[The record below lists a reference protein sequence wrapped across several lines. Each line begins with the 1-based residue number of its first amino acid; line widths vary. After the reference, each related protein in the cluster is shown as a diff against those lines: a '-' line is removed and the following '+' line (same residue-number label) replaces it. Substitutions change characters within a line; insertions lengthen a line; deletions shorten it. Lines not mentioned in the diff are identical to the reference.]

1 MSSAS
6 IEDLGRTAGSW
17 LDQVSVTMGE
27 VTVMMLVMMMI
38 LMMTDEHKVMKTAM
52 KILNSDKPAAQSI
65 LQHMSLV
72 QLRG

>member
-27 VTVMMLVMMMI
+27 VTVMMLVNDDD
-38 LMMTDEHKVMKTAM
+38 LD
-52 KILNSDKPAAQSI
+52 DD
-65 LQHMSLV
+65 
-72 QLRG
+72 R